1 MSRARARSYMTLP
14 LVHIQAEL
22 AFETAEQAN
31 QFLEEHQAANY
42 VKPAPVDEFPTLSSA
57 AARSSTGKKQKLP
70 ARPPVVPLKERI
82 WDCRASHAACEKGNE
97 RYRTVD
103 LKGQI

>member
-1 MSRARARSYMTLP
+1 MTLP

-22 AFETAEQAN
+22 AFETVEQAN

-42 VKPAPVDEFPTLSSA
+42 VKPAPVDEFPALSSA
-57 AARSSTGKKQKLP
+57 AARSTVGKKPKLST
-70 ARPPVVPLKERI
+70 RPPVVPLQERI

>member
-1 MSRARARSYMTLP
+1 MTLP
-14 LVHIQAEL
+14 LAHIQAEL
-22 AFETAEQAN
+22 AFENLEQAN

-42 VKPAPVDEFPTLSSA
+42 VKPAQADGFPALSSA
-57 AARSSTGKKQKLP
+57 VAQSGLSKKQQRAILAQQQK
-70 ARPPVVPLKERI
+70 PPVIPLEGRI
-82 WDCRASHAACEKGNE
+82 WDCRASHAACESGND

>member
-1 MSRARARSYMTLP
+1 MTLP
-14 LVHIQAEL
+14 LAHIRAEL
-22 AFETAEQAN
+22 AFESVEQAN

-42 VKPAPVDEFPTLSSA
+42 VKPAPVDEFPALSSA
-57 AARSSTGKKQKLP
+57 AARIALGKKQKP
-70 ARPPVVPLKERI
+70 SARSPVVPLQDRI

>member
-1 MSRARARSYMTLP
+1 MTLP
-14 LVHIQAEL
+14 LIHIRAEL
-22 AFETAEQAN
+22 AFENVESAN

-42 VKPAPVDEFPTLSSA
+42 IKPAPIDEFPTLSSA
-57 AARSSTGKKQKLP
+57 ARTVGKKQKQANQRP
-70 ARPPVVPLKERI
+70 PPVVPLAERI